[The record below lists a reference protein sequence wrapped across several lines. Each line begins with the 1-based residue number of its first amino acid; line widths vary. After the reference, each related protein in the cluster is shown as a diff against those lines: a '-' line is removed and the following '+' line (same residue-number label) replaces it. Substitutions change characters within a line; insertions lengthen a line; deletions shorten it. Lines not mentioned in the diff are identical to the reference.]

1 MNVEAMVAILAALGG
16 GGFLLQM
23 FGLWKSYREGAKLK
37 ADEADERLIKR
48 YEDRVSRLEMRA
60 DADARYIA
68 RLVSALGRAGIEIP
82 DRADE

>member
-1 MNVEAMVAILAALGG
+1 MNVETLVTIMAALGG
-16 GGFLLQM
+16 GGFIYQM
-23 FGLWKSYREGAKLK
+23 ASLWKSWREGAKLK

-82 DRADE
+82 DRVDE

>member
-1 MNVEAMVAILAALGG
+1 MNVEGWVAILAALGG
-16 GGFLLQM
+16 GGFMIQAFQLYKS
-23 FGLWKSYREGAKLK
+23 WKEGARLR

-48 YEDRVSRLEMRA
+48 YEDRLTRLELRA

-82 DRADE
+82 DRVDD

>member
-1 MNVEAMVAILAALGG
+1 MDAGTVIAILAALGG
-16 GGFLLQM
+16 GGFILQM
-23 FGLWKSYREGAKLK
+23 FGLWKSWREGAKLR

-48 YEDRVSRLEMRA
+48 YEERVSRLEMRA